1 MTLVRVKTKAQVT
14 LPLKVR
20 QALGI
25 QEGDY
30 LEVSVEGNRIVL
42 IPQAVVDK
50 FPSVTL
56 SEKGQ
61 QMLEEALDDLRE
73 GRTKAHQDVN
83 SLIEELHETH

>member
-42 IPQAVVDK
+42 IPRAVVDK

-73 GRTKAHQDVN
+73 GRTKAHGDVD